1 MLKLFNRKTE
11 RDKEE
16 EKKEEEV
23 AAQTGQVPLKSK
35 KSPGELRLK
44 KEIAELDL
52 PSHAQVHFPDD
63 TNIMKFEVL
72 VDLTKEQC
80 LWKGAKYKFTVTVPP
95 NYPHDPPKCHCETLI
110 YHPNIDMQGNVCL
123 NILRADWKPVLG
135 INAVILGL
143 IFLFIE
149 PNPNDPLNKEA
160 AELMRTNEA
169 MFADKVRKS
178 LKGGLMDGVNFPKL
192 V

>member
-1 MLKLFNRKTE
+1 MQRKTE

-16 EKKEEEV
+16 DKKQED
-23 AAQTGQVPLKSK
+23 GQGDGAPIVITKK

-44 KEIAELDL
+44 KEVAELDL
-52 PSHAQVHFPDD
+52 PSHAQVKFPDPN
-63 TNIMKFEVL
+63 NIMFFEVY
-72 VDLTKEQC
+72 VDLTKEEC
-80 LWKGAKYKFTVTVPP
+80 NWKGAHYKFTVAVSP
-95 NYPHDPPKCHCETLI
+95 NYPHEAPKCHCETQI
-110 YHPNIDMQGNVCL
+110 YHPNIDLQGNVCL

-160 AELMRTNEA
+160 AEQMRSNEYA
-169 MFADKVRKS
+169 FKEKVKKS
-178 LKGGLMDGVNFPKL
+178 LKGGYIDGVQFPKL

>member
-16 EKKEEEV
+16 DKKEEV
-23 AAQTGQVPLKSK
+23 DLNGNPVKAVQK
-35 KSPGELRLK
+35 KSPGEIRLK
-44 KEIAELDL
+44 KEVTELDL
-52 PSHAQVHFPDD
+52 PSHAEIFFPVES
-63 TNIMKFEVL
+63 NIMKFEIF
-72 VDLTKEQC
+72 VDLTREEC
-80 LWKGAKYKFTVTVPP
+80 LWKGAKYKFTVNVSP
-95 NYPHDPPKCHCETLI
+95 NYPHDPPKCHCDTQI
-110 YHPNIDMQGNVCL
+110 YHPNIDLSGNVSL

-160 AELMRTNEA
+160 AELMRNSE
-169 MFADKVRKS
+169 S
-178 LKGGLMDGVNFPKL
+178 
-192 V
+192 